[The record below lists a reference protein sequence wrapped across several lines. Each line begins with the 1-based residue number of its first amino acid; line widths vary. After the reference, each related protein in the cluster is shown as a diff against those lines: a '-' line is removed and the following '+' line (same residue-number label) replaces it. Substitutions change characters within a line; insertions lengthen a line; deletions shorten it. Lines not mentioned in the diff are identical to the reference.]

1 MICIFRLGGNK
12 RPDRSAD
19 GSWLDHQAWTKIV
32 MAAGLGII
40 VYFTINREVSYE
52 TPLAKQKDF
61 LNGKRSQN
69 SLCAPAYK
77 AEIKKLGNMGNEV
90 YVAPSGD
97 QISELF
103 INFQNVYRRGAGGP
117 SMTVWLRNPKYT
129 NCSV

>member
-1 MICIFRLGGNK
+1 MVREALVHLKSYFNYFNFRLGGNK

-40 VYFTINREVSYE
+40 VYFTINREVSHE

-69 SLCAPAYK
+69 SLCAPSYK
-77 AEIKKLGNMGNEV
+77 AEIKKLGNLGKSQKV
-90 YVAPSGD
+90 TD
-97 QISELF
+97 K
-103 INFQNVYRRGAGGP
+103 R
-117 SMTVWLRNPKYT
+117 T
-129 NCSV
+129 